1 MLRFLHPHYL
11 LFRLLAF
18 SLLTPGILAPA
29 TAIAQV
35 DEDQLGGWYSWFYN
49 RNIKDTPWATQMIL
63 QSRNWDLG
71 SDMQQTLA
79 QILISYKPDQH
90 PIRYGVGFYHLRHGE
105 FGPATNLWKEN
116 ILFQQGLYSTV
127 WGEKNYLTLR
137 MRLEEHFPEQR
148 TNHRIL
154 RNYLSLNRPLNQSGL
169 SAGAWYLS
177 LYDEYF
183 INLNEVE
190 FAVNRIYAGIGYKAT
205 DHTSWQFG
213 FMQQNTRSVDKGQL
227 MFNLFH
233 HY

>member
-1 MLRFLHPHYL
+1 MLRYFQAHQRLFGLL
-11 LFRLLAF
+11 LFALLA
-18 SLLTPGILAPA
+18 PAILAPCA
-29 TAIAQV
+29 AMAQI
-35 DEDQLGGWYSWFYN
+35 DEEQLGGWYSWFYN
-49 RNIKDTPWATQMIL
+49 RNIEGTPWATQMIL

-71 SDMQQTLA
+71 GDMQQTLA
-79 QILISYKPDQH
+79 LGLISYKPEKH

-105 FGPATNLWKEN
+105 FGSGTNLWKEN

-127 WGEKNYLTLR
+127 WGEKNYLTMR
-137 MRLEEHFPEQR
+137 VRLEEHFPEQR

-154 RNYLSLNRPLNQSGL
+154 RNFLSLNRPLNQSGL

-183 INLNEVE
+183 INLNQVE

-205 DHTSWQFG
+205 DHTSWQVG
-213 FMQQNTRSVDKGQL
+213 FMQQSTRSVDKGQL
-227 MFNLFH
+227 MLNLFH